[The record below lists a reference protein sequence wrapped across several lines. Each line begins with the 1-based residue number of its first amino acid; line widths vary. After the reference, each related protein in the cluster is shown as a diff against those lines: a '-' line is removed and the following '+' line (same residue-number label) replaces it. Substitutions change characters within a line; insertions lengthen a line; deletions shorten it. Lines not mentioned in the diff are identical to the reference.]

1 MTADEALRMLEE
13 EERKPQAKQKS
24 GVLHNINLWLEY
36 NDTYIKLQRHKFSR
50 RAMSGHP
57 GCRFML
63 KGWLIV
69 WFFLALLCLYGASPL
84 PAIPW

>member
-50 RAMSGHP
+50 RAMANHP
-57 GCRFML
+57 GCKFMR

-69 WFFLALLCLYGASPL
+69 WFIFFLIYLYGISPL